1 MTAPEDVVI
10 PPLVEDEPDGR
21 GVVRRRARAVAL
33 QVAGDAARWDDEER
47 FPESSLDAL
56 RAAGLTGLTVPLE
69 HGGEGLG
76 VGDACAVLEELATAC
91 VSSAMVAQLYL
102 NGPPRALATLG
113 TAAQRARYLPGA
125 VSGERNFAIA
135 ISEPDAGSAATDL
148 QTRLEPDPGGGY
160 RLHGGKCYITGGMR
174 ADTVLVF
181 CRLAGTQGSRGIGA
195 VVVERSQ
202 PGFSS
207 PHSQPKMGG
216 RGVGE
221 SVLEFDGVAVA
232 QDAVVV
238 APDAASAAGAAVML
252 RQFNPER
259 CGNAAMALGAARA
272 ALELSLRHVRTRE
285 QFGRELAE
293 FQGLQWKLCDMAIE
307 LDAARALLYRAAD
320 SDADGFPVTRLTAMA
335 KIKANEVAERICHQA
350 IQLHG
355 HAGYTRDLPLERM
368 YRDVRG
374 MSLAGGTVEVMR
386 NVLAG
391 ELLGRRFSQR
401 A

>member
-1 MTAPEDVVI
+1 VDTAEIVI
-10 PPLVEDEPDGR
+10 PPLVEDEPGPR
-21 GVVRRRARAVAL
+21 GELRRRARAVAARL
-33 QVAGDAARWDDEER
+33 APDAARWDAEER
-47 FPESSLDAL
+47 FPEPSLDAL
-56 RAAGLTGLTVPLE
+56 RAAGLTGLTVPVAY
-69 HGGEGLG
+69 GGGGLG
-76 VGDACAVLEELATAC
+76 VGEACAVLEELATAC

-102 NGPPRALATLG
+102 NGPPRAIATLG
-113 TAAQRARYLPGA
+113 TDAQRARYLPGA
-125 VSGERNFAIA
+125 VSGERSFSIA

-148 QTRLEPDPGGGY
+148 QTRLEPDGDGF
-160 RLHGGKCYITGGMR
+160 RLHGEKCFITGGMR
-174 ADTVLVF
+174 ADTFLVF
-181 CRLAGTQGSRGIGA
+181 CRLAGTRGSRGIGA
-195 VVVERSQ
+195 VVVERAQ

-221 SVLEFDGVAVA
+221 AVLRFDGVAVA
-232 QDAVVV
+232 ADAVVV
-238 APDAASAAGAAVML
+238 PPDPESAAGAAVML

-272 ALELSLRHVRTRE
+272 ALALSLRHVRTRH

-320 SDADGFPVTRLTAMA
+320 SDEDGFPGTRFTAMA
-335 KIKANEVAERICHQA
+335 KVKANEVAERICHQA

-355 HAGYTRDLPLERM
+355 HAGYTRELPLERL

-401 A
+401 G